1 MKVPQN
7 FSRIHKSKFSIDG
20 IDTYTFYL
28 EPDNGNFVGS
38 AWVFP
43 QWESADMCLL
53 FEIDWAMNK
62 FSVKRCIIGDGTNGD
77 YVILSEPI
85 QKKNVITKTTF
96 INKFIKETVEWLIN
110 NKLYKI

>member
-7 FSRIHKSKFSIDG
+7 FSKIYKSKFSIDG

-28 EPDNGNFVGS
+28 EPDGDLDGS

-43 QWESADMCLL
+43 ERASADMCLL
-53 FEIDWAMNK
+53 FKIDWDINK
-62 FSVKRCIIGDGTNGD
+62 FSVKRCILGDGTNGD
-77 YVILSEPI
+77 YVIIDEPL
-85 QKKNVITKTTF
+85 QKKNLITKTTF
-96 INKFIKETVEWLIN
+96 INNFIKVIVEWLMN